1 VILSG
6 CNQWDLVLG
15 TDCDNAP
22 ISELEVRV
30 LRLVLQLGV
39 DFEQLAQVELMLR
52 YGQQQCRPHI
62 WNIGGQ

>member
-30 LRLVLQLGV
+30 LRLVFSWGSILNSWPRLNSCFDMATAVAG
-39 DFEQLAQVELMLR
+39 LTS
-52 YGQQQCRPHI
+52 GI
-62 WNIGGQ
+62 